1 MIALKVRVNKNYPT
15 RPMAEN
21 DSKEAIA
28 AKFVVYSNGDEE
40 YLSFISK
47 ETQLVK

>member
-1 MIALKVRVNKNYPT
+1 
-15 RPMAEN
+15 MAEN

-47 ETQLVK
+47 ETQLVNNFIYFIIF